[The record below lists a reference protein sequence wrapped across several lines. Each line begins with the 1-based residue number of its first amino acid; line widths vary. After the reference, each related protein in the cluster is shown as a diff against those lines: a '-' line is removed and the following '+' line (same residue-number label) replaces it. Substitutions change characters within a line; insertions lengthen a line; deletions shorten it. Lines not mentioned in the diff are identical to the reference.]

1 MSETKTEWRR
11 LYDENGVLVYEGFT
25 FHECPCG
32 AGTAY
37 FPDGT
42 IYREGVFGI
51 KGLLCGREY
60 YPSGNLRFEGTFGIN
75 RGYGPNY
82 PRYGKF
88 LSDDGTTTFE
98 GKIQLRFGGVGYPM
112 VVEPKEFGPIP
123 QACRPKV
130 PVLL

>member
-1 MSETKTEWRR
+1 MRVSH
-11 LYDENGVLVYEGFT
+11 FT
-25 FHECPCG
+25 SARAE
-32 AGTAY
+32 
-37 FPDGT
+37 
-42 IYREGVFGI
+42 RELRISPMEQYTVMAFS
-51 KGLLCGREY
+51 LLCGREY